1 MTAPGFDFTVCD
13 PSDVGAY
20 LVDSDDLPLLA
31 AAANRAGRGVR
42 RIDLHGCRDKA
53 TLLRRIAIALDFPE
67 GFGRNWDAL
76 SDSLRDLSWLPAT
89 GHALLFEHADDFRD
103 ADEDDFDTLLDLIDE
118 AADAWAERGMPLW
131 AFFALPDD
139 ALDEMDA

>member
-1 MTAPGFDFTVCD
+1 MTTPGFDFAAFD

-20 LVDSDDLPLLA
+20 LVDSDDLAMLA
-31 AAANRAGRGVR
+31 AAANAAGRGVR
-42 RIDLHGCRDKA
+42 RIDLHGCRDKT
-53 TLLRRIAIALDFPE
+53 TLLRRIAVALNFPD

-89 GHALLFEHADDFRD
+89 GHAFLFENADAMRD

-118 AADAWAERGMPLW
+118 AADALAKRGMPMW
-131 AFFALPDD
+131 AFFALSDDAFD
-139 ALDEMDA
+139 ALDE

>member
-1 MTAPGFDFTVCD
+1 MTASGFDFTVCG

-20 LVDSDDLPLLA
+20 LVDSDDLPMLA
-31 AAANRAGRGVR
+31 AAAQTAGRGVR
-42 RIDLHGCRDKA
+42 RIDLHGCRDKT
-53 TLLRRIAIALDFPE
+53 TLLRRIAVALDFPE

-89 GHALLFEHADDFRD
+89 GHALLFEHADTMRD

-118 AADAWAERGMPLW
+118 AADALVERGVPLW
-131 AFFALPDD
+131 AFFALSDD
-139 ALDEMDA
+139 ALDEMDG

>member
-1 MTAPGFDFTVCD
+1 MTASGFDFTVCG

-20 LVDSDDLPLLA
+20 LVDSDDLPMLA
-31 AAANRAGRGVR
+31 AAAQTAGRGVR
-42 RIDLHGCRDKA
+42 RIDLHGCRDKT
-53 TLLRRIAIALDFPE
+53 TLLRRIAVALDFPE